1 MKSSSPKLDIL
12 FLCAALAMLFLAGDS
27 PVIRTAFLSL
37 SGIVLEALP
46 FMLIGAI
53 AGGLIEEYLPESIV
67 TKLQQ
72 GKIKAIMVAALAGLV
87 LPVCECAVI
96 PVLYRLLRKGIPP
109 EAALAYMLAG
119 PVVNPVVFTSTLV
132 AYRFNPMIPALRVIA
147 GYVIAVSVAIIVSRI
162 LKGKIV
168 RDDISNPSSFP
179 CGIKGNE
186 KEPRIIRAARHAAED
201 ILKAG
206 KYFVMGALFA
216 GLLQSAFGRDVLL
229 SIASN
234 PVLAI
239 AGMMVLA
246 FLLSICADG
255 DAFVAASFGK
265 AFFPPSSQ
273 LAFMLLGPMLD
284 IKLLLMY
291 RIVFPW
297 KTVLVL
303 IPCITVTVFLASLL
317 LHLVIGA
324 VL

>member
-1 MKSSSPKLDIL
+1 MKSSSHKLDVL
-12 FLCAALAMLFLAGDS
+12 LLCAVLAMLFLAGDS

-53 AGGLIEEYLPESIV
+53 AGGLIEEYLPESVV

-72 GKIKAIMVAALAGLV
+72 GKIKAIMIAALAGLA

-109 EAALAYMLAG
+109 EAAIAYMLAG

-132 AYRFNPMIPALRVIA
+132 AYRFNPMVPALRTIA
-147 GYVIAVSVAIIVSRI
+147 GYIIAVSVAILVSKI
-162 LKGKIV
+162 LKGKII
-168 RDDISNPSSFP
+168 RDDISNSSLSS
-179 CGIKGNE
+179 IKENTE
-186 KEPRIIRAARHAAED
+186 SPRIIRAARHAAED

-216 GLLQSAFGRDVLL
+216 GLLQSAFGRNVLL
-229 SIASN
+229 SVASN

-239 AGMMVLA
+239 AGMMILA

-265 AFFPPSSQ
+265 AFFPLSSQ

-317 LHLVIGA
+317 LHLLTGA
-324 VL
+324 AL

>member
-12 FLCAALAMLFLAGDS
+12 FLCVALAMLFLAGDS

-53 AGGLIEEYLPESIV
+53 AGGLIEEYLPESAV
-67 TKLQQ
+67 TKLRYA
-72 GKIKAIMVAALAGLV
+72 KTKAIMIAALAGLV

-132 AYRFNPMIPALRVIA
+132 AYQFNPVVPVLRVIA

-168 RDDISNPSSFP
+168 RDDISNPSP
-179 CGIKGNE
+179 CEIKGNK
-186 KEPRIIRAARHAAED
+186 KEPRIIRASRHAAED

-216 GLLQSAFGRDVLL
+216 GLLQSAFGRNALL

-265 AFFPPSSQ
+265 AFFPLSSQ
-273 LAFMLLGPMLD
+273 LAFMLFGPMLD

-291 RIVFPW
+291 KIVFPW
-297 KTVLVL
+297 KTILVL

-317 LHLVIGA
+317 LHLLIGA

>member
-1 MKSSSPKLDIL
+1 MKPSSHKLDVL
-12 FLCAALAMLFLAGDS
+12 FLCAVLVMLFLAGDS

-53 AGGLIEEYLPESIV
+53 AGGLVEEYLPESAV
-67 TKLQQ
+67 TKLRQK
-72 GKIKAIMVAALAGLV
+72 KIKAIMIAALAGLA

-132 AYRFNPMIPALRVIA
+132 AYRFNPMVPALRVIA
-147 GYVIAVSVAIIVSRI
+147 GYIIAVSVAILVSRI
-162 LKGKIV
+162 LKGRII
-168 RDDISNPSSFP
+168 RDDIPNSSPSS
-179 CGIKGNE
+179 IKGNA
-186 KEPRIIRAARHAAED
+186 KEPGIIRAAKHAAED

-229 SIASN
+229 SVASN

-239 AGMMVLA
+239 AGMMILA

-265 AFFPPSSQ
+265 AFFPLSSQ

-303 IPCITVTVFLASLL
+303 IPCITLTVFLVSLL
-317 LHLVIGA
+317 LHLLTGA
-324 VL
+324 AL

>member
-1 MKSSSPKLDIL
+1 MKPSSHKLDIL
-12 FLCAALAMLFLAGDS
+12 FLCAVLAMLFLAGDS

-37 SGIVLEALP
+37 SGIILEALP

-53 AGGLIEEYLPESIV
+53 AGGLIEEYLPESAV
-67 TKLQQ
+67 TKLRQK
-72 GKIKAIMVAALAGLV
+72 KIKAIMIAALAGLA

-119 PVVNPVVFTSTLV
+119 PVVNPIVFTSTLV
-132 AYRFNPMIPALRVIA
+132 AYRFNPMVPVLRTIA
-147 GYVIAVSVAIIVSRI
+147 GYIIAVSVAILVSKI
-162 LKGKIV
+162 LKGRII
-168 RDDISNPSSFP
+168 RNDISNSSLSS
-179 CGIKGNE
+179 IKENT
-186 KEPRIIRAARHAAED
+186 KEPGIIRAAKHAAED

-216 GLLQSAFGRDVLL
+216 GLLQSAFGRDVFL
-229 SIASN
+229 SITSN

-265 AFFPPSSQ
+265 AFFPLSSQ

-303 IPCITVTVFLASLL
+303 IPCITMTVFLASLL
-317 LHLVIGA
+317 LHLLIGA

>member
-1 MKSSSPKLDIL
+1 MKPSSHKLDIL
-12 FLCAALAMLFLAGDS
+12 FLCAVLAMLFLAGDS

-37 SGIVLEALP
+37 SGIILEALP

-53 AGGLIEEYLPESIV
+53 AGGLIEEYLPESAV
-67 TKLQQ
+67 TKLRQK
-72 GKIKAIMVAALAGLV
+72 KIKAIMIAALAGLA

-119 PVVNPVVFTSTLV
+119 PVVNPIVFTSTLV
-132 AYRFNPMIPALRVIA
+132 AYRFNPMVPVLRTIA
-147 GYVIAVSVAIIVSRI
+147 GYIIAVSVAILVSKI
-162 LKGKIV
+162 LKGRII
-168 RDDISNPSSFP
+168 RNDISNSSLS
-179 CGIKGNE
+179 GIKENT
-186 KEPRIIRAARHAAED
+186 KEPGIIRAAKHAAED

-216 GLLQSAFGRDVLL
+216 GLLQSAFGRDVFL
-229 SIASN
+229 SITSN

-265 AFFPPSSQ
+265 AFFPLSSQ

-303 IPCITVTVFLASLL
+303 IPCITMTVFLASLL
-317 LHLVIGA
+317 LHLLIGV